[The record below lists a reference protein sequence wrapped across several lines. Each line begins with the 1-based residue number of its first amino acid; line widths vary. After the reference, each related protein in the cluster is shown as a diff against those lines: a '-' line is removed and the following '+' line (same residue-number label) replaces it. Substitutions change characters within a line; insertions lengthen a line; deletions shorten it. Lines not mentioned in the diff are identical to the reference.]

1 MSQVTS
7 RPARPPRP
15 VAAPAPAAGAVPP
28 SGQLVPLPG
37 SPVDGPRDRAAGA
50 VFRSLFEGSPGRL
63 RLAGVGAVLACLV
76 FALLGAAALQARGN
90 ALADA
95 NADAT
100 QLIRVQQIATE
111 VVRADS
117 LLTNAFPTP
126 DAETADQVAQFN
138 DGLSNAAQLIAEA
151 AAANPADGAELA
163 QVSDALGQYR
173 QYATSARIFNK
184 DGKQVALGY
193 LRQAGTALRGSD
205 EANPNLIVG
214 TGMLPALNDLIKA
227 STDRVDSAYSASG
240 WATLE
245 MIVADVVALGG
256 LVLVQVWLARRTR
269 RYVNVPLVAA
279 TGGVLVVL
287 IAGAFVMVGAQG
299 RATSVRDTS
308 YTALTSLADARI
320 AANAAKSDAS
330 ISFLYLRTGG
340 SSASFQKDYKGQT
353 DRVEASLR
361 RAGTAAPSGTMA
373 DFTAWR
379 AAADPLAGTQPNDW
393 PKVAATLADAG
404 QAFNK
409 PFLALDDK
417 LKAGIAQE
425 ATKVDRGLGDGNAPL
440 AVLGWLALV
449 VGVVAAVVSW
459 AGIAQRLEDY
469 R

>member
-76 FALLGAAALQARGN
+76 FALLGAAAMQARGN

-173 QYATSARIFNK
+173 
-184 DGKQVALGY
+184 
-193 LRQAGTALRGSD
+193 
-205 EANPNLIVG
+205 
-214 TGMLPALNDLIKA
+214 
-227 STDRVDSAYSASG
+227 
-240 WATLE
+240 
-245 MIVADVVALGG
+245 
-256 LVLVQVWLARRTR
+256 
-269 RYVNVPLVAA
+269 
-279 TGGVLVVL
+279 
-287 IAGAFVMVGAQG
+287 
-299 RATSVRDTS
+299 
-308 YTALTSLADARI
+308 
-320 AANAAKSDAS
+320 
-330 ISFLYLRTGG
+330 
-340 SSASFQKDYKGQT
+340 
-353 DRVEASLR
+353 
-361 RAGTAAPSGTMA
+361 
-373 DFTAWR
+373 
-379 AAADPLAGTQPNDW
+379 
-393 PKVAATLADAG
+393 
-404 QAFNK
+404 
-409 PFLALDDK
+409 
-417 LKAGIAQE
+417 
-425 ATKVDRGLGDGNAPL
+425 
-440 AVLGWLALV
+440 
-449 VGVVAAVVSW
+449 
-459 AGIAQRLEDY
+459 
-469 R
+469 